1 MFFSS
6 KEITLKD
13 GRRAILR
20 SPLPEQDAEDMRQYL
35 LDISGETE
43 FVLSYPEE
51 EESMTVE
58 QERAYLQGVLD
69 APDRLMIVAE
79 VDGRIAGN
87 CQLSF
92 KTRIKTRHRAIV
104 AIGLRRAYWNLG
116 IGTAMF
122 REMIDVARQRE
133 GVMQLELEVIE
144 GNSRARALYEKM
156 GFRVATVHP
165 DNIRLKDGTLLNEYI
180 MIREL

>member
-1 MFFSS
+1 MYFEP
-6 KEITLKD
+6 KTITLKD
-13 GRRAILR
+13 GRTAILR

-43 FVLSYPEE
+43 FVLAYPEE
-51 EESMTVE
+51 EEFMTVE
-58 QERAYLQGVLD
+58 QEKAYLQGVLD
-69 APDRLMIVAE
+69 DPNRLMIVAE

-104 AIGLRRAYWNLG
+104 AIGLRQAYWNLG

-122 REMIDVARQRE
+122 KEMIGTARQRD
-133 GVMQLELEVIE
+133 GLLQLELEVVE

-156 GFRVATVHP
+156 GFRVAAVHP
-165 DNIRLKDGTLLNEYI
+165 DNIRLKNGTLLNEYI
-180 MIREL
+180 MIRDL